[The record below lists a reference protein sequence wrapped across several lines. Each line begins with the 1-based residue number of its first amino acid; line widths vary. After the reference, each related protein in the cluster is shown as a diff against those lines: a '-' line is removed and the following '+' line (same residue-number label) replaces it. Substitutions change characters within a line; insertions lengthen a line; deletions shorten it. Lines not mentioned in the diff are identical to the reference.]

1 MAKKNKNRQNTQQ
14 PLSPE
19 RFMREKVRG
28 LEVGTCYV
36 SDDIWKEGIG
46 VVVVT
51 RLHKGGKRTVGFFL
65 IDVFCLGVKDA
76 GYRVRMDDSEC
87 DSFMER
93 FDEMQ
98 MREASYEEAHNIVY
112 GALSFAEEA
121 GIGPC
126 KDFALAKYVLE
137 EDTDDIPLI
146 EYQFGKD
153 GMHYLFANSQLE
165 ASRYLPLMSKNLGD
179 GNYRYVISAGFA
191 SDIPQ
196 KYDREANRRNV
207 ENWKQV
213 YLRTPPEGSPVP
225 LSVRNQR
232 VLDILSQDEHY
243 VLTEAEVDELLAV
256 PHDELRLD
264 LLNILAHALGVW
276 WENPDEYE
284 YLFFPAVGHAL
295 MLLTEVGQEEDLD
308 AVLEV
313 LRMPEEFLDSVFGDV
328 PELIIMPVVFRL
340 GQNRLDQLMDFMK
353 EEDLENRYKFNVSD
367 AVLHVGLDL
376 GRRDEAI
383 AWYCRLLTDILDDY
397 DVAFYTD
404 ATLNGTLV
412 GNLMQLDAREALPL
426 IKRLYDCRF
435 VDLDVNGVY
444 ADVVADMGSSPDAPI
459 DLDVRYRYQQ
469 MRNMM

>member
-179 GNYRYVISAGFA
+179 GKYRYVVSAGFA

-207 ENWKQV
+207 ENWERV

-225 LSVRNQR
+225 LNVRNRR

-353 EEDLENRYKFNVSD
+353 EEKLANNYKFNVSD

-383 AWYCRLLTDILDDY
+383 AWYCRLLTDILDDH

-404 ATLNGTLV
+404 ATLNGTLI

-444 ADVVADMGSSPDAPI
+444 ADVVADMGSSHDAPI
-459 DLDVRYRYQQ
+459 DLDIRYRYQQ